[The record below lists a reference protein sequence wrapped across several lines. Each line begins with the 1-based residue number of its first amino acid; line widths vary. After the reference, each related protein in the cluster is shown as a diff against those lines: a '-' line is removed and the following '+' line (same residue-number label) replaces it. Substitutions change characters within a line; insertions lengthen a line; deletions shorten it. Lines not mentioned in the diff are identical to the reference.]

1 MNIEMLPG
9 LTNVIRFPVEQRAR
23 PSYGLMTEIEPDIR
37 EVMNVAEA
45 FGLEGVDPALK
56 DATDQ
61 ETARYLAEQVLPIAG
76 PDLGAV
82 LDGLLAPAVERAIEA
97 CRSAHASSVRT
108 VAAQQR
114 LHGAKLAGP
123 SWLEPLEERAD
134 TSTRETAEL
143 LVVASARC
151 QEVRGM
157 KRAIDMARNGE
168 PWTPYDPQS
177 DAQDWLDEIS
187 RRRSIA
193 G

>member
-23 PSYGLMTEIEPDIR
+23 PSYAVLTEIEPDIR

-61 ETARYLAEQVLPIAG
+61 ETARYLAEQVLPFAG
-76 PDLGAV
+76 PGLSAV
-82 LDGLLAPAVERAIEA
+82 LDELLAPAVERAIEM
-97 CRSAHASSVRT
+97 CRAAHASSVRT

-114 LHGAKLAGP
+114 LHGAKLGGS

-134 TSTRETAEL
+134 ASTRETAEL

-157 KRAIDMARNGE
+157 KRAIDLARKGE
-168 PWTPYDPQS
+168 PWTPYDAHM
-177 DAQDWLDEIS
+177 DALDWLDEVA
-187 RRRSIA
+187 RTRLLV

>member
-1 MNIEMLPG
+1 LNIEMLPG

-23 PSYGLMTEIEPDIR
+23 PSYQLLVEIEPDIR

-45 FGLEGVDPALK
+45 FGLEGVDPTLK

-76 PDLGAV
+76 SDLNAT
-82 LDGLLAPAVERAIEA
+82 LDGLLAPAVDRAVEA

-108 VAAQQR
+108 VAAHQK
-114 LHGAKLAGP
+114 LHGAKLGGS

-143 LVVASARC
+143 LVAASARC

-157 KRAIDMARNGE
+157 KRAIDLARKGE
-168 PWTPYDPQS
+168 AWTPYDTRT
-177 DAQDWLDEIS
+177 DALDWLDEVAKS
-187 RRRSIA
+187 RATA

>member
-1 MNIEMLPG
+1 VNIEMLPG

-23 PSYGLMTEIEPDIR
+23 PSYALLTEIEPDIR

-45 FGLEGVDPALK
+45 YGLEGVDPSLK

-61 ETARYLAEQVLPIAG
+61 ETARYLADQVLPIAG
-76 PDLGAV
+76 PGLNTV
-82 LDGLLAPAVERAIEA
+82 LDRMLAPAVERAIEA
-97 CRSAHASSVRT
+97 CQAAHASSVRT
-108 VAAQQR
+108 VVAQQK
-114 LHGAKLAGP
+114 LHGAKLGGS

-143 LVVASARC
+143 LVAASARC

-157 KRAIDMARNGE
+157 KRAIDLARKGE
-168 PWTPYDPQS
+168 LWTPYDPQA
-177 DAQDWLDEIS
+177 DAQNWLDEVA
-187 RRRSIA
+187 RTRLLV

>member
-1 MNIEMLPG
+1 MLPG

-23 PSYGLMTEIEPDIR
+23 PSYELLVEIEPDIR

-45 FGLEGVDPALK
+45 FGLEGVDPTLK

-61 ETARYLAEQVLPIAG
+61 ETARYLAEQVLPVAG
-76 PDLGAV
+76 PDLNIM

-97 CRSAHASSVRT
+97 CRAAHASSVRT
-108 VAAQQR
+108 VAAQQK
-114 LHGAKLAGP
+114 LHGATLAGS

-143 LVVASARC
+143 LVAASARC

-157 KRAIDMARNGE
+157 KRAIDLARKGE
-168 PWTPYDPQS
+168 PWISYSAHADTL
-177 DAQDWLDEIS
+177 DWLDEVA
-187 RRRSIA
+187 RTRSVA